1 MKPLTNPDSTLKRKY
16 IRSLATRAINI
27 EANILKDSI
36 DRKPNPNIKDGWSGS
51 QQWAFIRGIEY
62 LLHFLENHKEY
73 PMYDPDEVYPSDEFK
88 TKFAS
93 YVSQAK
99 LVSSKEKLSTQPTR
113 LDNNK

>member
-36 DRKPNPNIKDGWSGS
+36 DHKPNQNIKDSWSGS

-93 YVSQAK
+93 YVS
-99 LVSSKEKLSTQPTR
+99 KEKLSTPNTR
-113 LDNNK
+113 LDVKK